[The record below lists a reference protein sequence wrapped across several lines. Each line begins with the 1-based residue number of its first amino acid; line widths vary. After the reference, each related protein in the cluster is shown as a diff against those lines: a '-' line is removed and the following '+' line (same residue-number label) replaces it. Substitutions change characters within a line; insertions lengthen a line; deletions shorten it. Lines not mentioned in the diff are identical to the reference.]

1 MKIPQLKKQRSV
13 KKYHKIYELIDDY
26 GWVDQPNVLE
36 VLKKPELLLPEVREY
51 IEKNN
56 KLTEEYFADVK
67 NLQKELFSSI
77 KGKIKLDDESL
88 KFRDR
93 NYYYWSKVTKEGQYG
108 KKLRQKIGSSK
119 EEVYFD
125 GDLEKAKHKSEYFSV
140 GDIEVSE
147 KDTWLAYSL
156 DLVGNEFYDIYLKNL
171 SDGKEIE
178 KIVCDTSGSITWD
191 LEEKSFFYCRLD
203 KFHRPRFIWKH
214 TLNTPT
220 EKDELIFEE
229 KDETFTVGISLTSD
243 DKFYVISTGDANT
256 NEQWYFPSNA
266 KDIKPKLF
274 QARKKDVKYGIDSWK
289 DGYFYIHS
297 NDGAPDYQIL
307 RCKHENINK
316 QEIFIP
322 KKDKT
327 IIGGLD
333 FLDEYIIRAEM
344 SNAIPKILVRK
355 ISTNTEEELIISE
368 EQVGSPG
375 VSLMQKDTNTSK
387 IWISWESMATP
398 GKVYEYDINSPKEK
412 KLVKEVEIPS
422 GHNSDLYIVER
433 LWAKSHDDEMI
444 PITLVRR
451 KDRKLDGTSKLVLY
465 GYGSYKVIEPLGF
478 SPSKFCLV
486 DENITFAIAHVRG
499 GGILGEKFYRDGMM
513 SKKING
519 AKDYIACCQ
528 HLITKGYT
536 YKGGIAF
543 YGGSAGGTLGSISV
557 NMNPELFFAMLL
569 LVPYVDCLT
578 TSLNDKLPLTP
589 GEYSV
594 FGNPKKYKEH
604 YEFIAAYSPINNLRA
619 TDYPPIFV
627 TSSLFDSRVLY
638 TEPVKYIAK
647 LRDVKTDNNVQLLK
661 CKLKAAS
668 HAGASGRDNSITELA
683 EEYSFILK
691 NAGIKKLNTKP

>member
-1 MKIPQLKKQRSV
+1 MKLPQLRKQRSV
-13 KKYHKIYELIDDY
+13 TKYHDSYELIDDY
-26 GWVDQPNVLE
+26 GWVDQPNILE

-56 KLTEEYFADVK
+56 KLSEEYFSDVK
-67 NLQKELFSSI
+67 DLQKELFSSI

-108 KKLRQKIGSSK
+108 KRLRQKIGSSK

-140 GDIEVSE
+140 GDIVVSE

-156 DLVGNEFYDIYLKNL
+156 DLVGSEYYDIYLKNL

-178 KIVCDTSGSITWD
+178 KKVRDTSGSITWD

-214 TLNTPT
+214 TLNSVA
-220 EKDELIFEE
+220 EDELIFEE

-256 NEQWYFPSNA
+256 NEQWYFPANT
-266 KDIKPKLF
+266 KEIKPKLF
-274 QARKKDVKYGIDSWK
+274 KARKKDVKYSIDSWK

-297 NDGAPDYQIL
+297 NDEAPDYQVL

-316 QEIFIP
+316 QEVFIP
-322 KKDKT
+322 KKEKT

-344 SNAIPKILVRK
+344 SNAIPKIFVRK
-355 ISTNTEEELIISE
+355 ISTNTEEELIISD

-398 GKVYEYDINSPKEK
+398 GKVYEYDINSPNEK
-412 KLVKEVEIPS
+412 KLVKEIEVPS

-433 LWAKSHDDEMI
+433 LWAKSDGEMI

-451 KDRKLDGTSKLVLY
+451 KDRKLDGTSKLILY
-465 GYGSYKVIEPLGF
+465 GYGSYKVVDSFGSF
-478 SPSKFCLV
+478 NPSKYCLV

-513 SKKING
+513 LKKLNG

-528 HLITKGYT
+528 HLINKGYT

-543 YGGSAGGTLGSISV
+543 LGGSAGGTLGAICA

-578 TSLNDKLPLTP
+578 TSLNANLPLTP

-604 YEFIAAYSPINNLRA
+604 YETIAAYSPYNNLKPIN
-619 TDYPPIFV
+619 YPPTFV

-668 HAGASGRDNSITELA
+668 HGGVSGRDNSITELA

-691 NAGIKKLNTKP
+691 NAGIKKLNSKS

>member
-108 KKLRQKIGSSK
+108 KKLRQKIGSTK
-119 EEVYFD
+119 KEVYFD

-171 SDGKEIE
+171 SDDKEIE

-289 DGYFYIHS
+289 NDYFYIHS
-297 NDGAPDYQIL
+297 NENAPDYQIL
-307 RCKHENINK
+307 RCKHENINE

-322 KKDKT
+322 KKEKT

-344 SNAIPKILVRK
+344 SNAIPKIFVRK
-355 ISTNTEEELIISE
+355 ISTNTE
-368 EQVGSPG
+368 
-375 VSLMQKDTNTSK
+375 K
-387 IWISWESMATP
+387 
-398 GKVYEYDINSPKEK
+398 
-412 KLVKEVEIPS
+412 
-422 GHNSDLYIVER
+422 
-433 LWAKSHDDEMI
+433 
-444 PITLVRR
+444 
-451 KDRKLDGTSKLVLY
+451 
-465 GYGSYKVIEPLGF
+465 
-478 SPSKFCLV
+478 
-486 DENITFAIAHVRG
+486 
-499 GGILGEKFYRDGMM
+499 
-513 SKKING
+513 
-519 AKDYIACCQ
+519 
-528 HLITKGYT
+528 
-536 YKGGIAF
+536 
-543 YGGSAGGTLGSISV
+543 
-557 NMNPELFFAMLL
+557 
-569 LVPYVDCLT
+569 
-578 TSLNDKLPLTP
+578 
-589 GEYSV
+589 
-594 FGNPKKYKEH
+594 
-604 YEFIAAYSPINNLRA
+604 
-619 TDYPPIFV
+619 
-627 TSSLFDSRVLY
+627 
-638 TEPVKYIAK
+638 
-647 LRDVKTDNNVQLLK
+647 
-661 CKLKAAS
+661 
-668 HAGASGRDNSITELA
+668 
-683 EEYSFILK
+683 
-691 NAGIKKLNTKP
+691 